1 MMCFKPITTIFLLC
15 DCFEFPL
22 FVRISFLKE
31 CIYRTHCAEYF
42 SKQHSSKRKLENLQ
56 RLIHTKTQHPTHHLL
71 TCFFSRPLR
80 TQQYQASSRSIMFS
94 LTAYIII
101 SNLKWPEH
109 PHPDSPQSPQP
120 FKVCLY
126 QPYYHA
132 LWFDEKT
139 HITWRLSFHYR
150 PTRNSKL
157 HALPRHFWAA
167 LSLLWV

>member
-1 MMCFKPITTIFLLC
+1 MIQTFKRYSRYILHRLRNDHLFKKLYLCCSNKQSAEYYRIFAMMCFKPISAIFLLC

-31 CIYRTHCAEYF
+31 CIYRTRRAEYF

-56 RLIHTKTQHPTHHLL
+56 RLINTKTQHPTHHLL

-101 SNLKWPEH
+101 SNLK
-109 PHPDSPQSPQP
+109 
-120 FKVCLY
+120 
-126 QPYYHA
+126 
-132 LWFDEKT
+132 
-139 HITWRLSFHYR
+139 
-150 PTRNSKL
+150 
-157 HALPRHFWAA
+157 
-167 LSLLWV
+167 